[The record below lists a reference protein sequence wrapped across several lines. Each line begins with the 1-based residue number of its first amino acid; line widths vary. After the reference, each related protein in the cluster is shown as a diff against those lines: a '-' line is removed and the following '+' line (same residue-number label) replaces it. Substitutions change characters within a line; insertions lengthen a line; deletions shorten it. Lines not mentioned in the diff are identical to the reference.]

1 MLANLKVGTKLLSA
15 FLLVAVMSAAVGGI
29 GILKIRQIDDADT
42 HLYEGITAPLGDV
55 AQMSIAFQ
63 RVRIN
68 LRDFVEAK
76 QEGERQEA
84 LATIQK
90 LRKEV
95 GERAEKFKRAL
106 DNDEESKRFN
116 DFIES
121 RKIYGGYIDQVTGLV
136 QAGKVEQ
143 AMDLM
148 HGEAKKA
155 ALHEQE
161 QLNKLMELMEGQG
174 KAASHENTKVAN
186 AAVLVMT
193 VLVIASLIIAIAC
206 GLVITRMITSPLQ
219 AAVAAA
225 SAIGAGDL
233 TVTIE
238 ASSGDETGQLMNA
251 LKAMAAN
258 LRSTI
263 GRVADTSAQVAS
275 ASNQLHATSDQIATG
290 AEEVAA
296 QAGTVATAGEEMSAT
311 SSDIARNCQMAAE
324 GAKRASRTAE
334 NGAEVVQGTVTVM
347 DQIAAKVQETSRTVE
362 SLGERSDQ
370 IGAII
375 GTIEDIADQTN
386 LLALNAAIEAARA
399 GEQGRGFAVV
409 ADEVRALAERTT
421 KATREIGEMIKAIQS
436 ETRGA
441 VVAMEEG
448 VQQVQSGT
456 AEAAKSGSAL
466 QEILEQI
473 NDVAMQIHQVAT
485 AAEEQ
490 TATTSEISSNIV
502 QITQVVQQTSQG
514 AQESAAAAAQ
524 LRTNS
529 EELQQLV
536 HQFRL

>member
-1 MLANLKVGTKLLSA
+1 MLANIRVGTKLMSA
-15 FLLVAVMSAAVGGI
+15 FLLVAVICAVVGGI
-29 GILKIRQIDDADT
+29 GVLKIRQIVDADT
-42 HLYEGITAPLGDV
+42 HLYRQITAPLGDV
-55 AQMSIAFQ
+55 AQMSISFQ

-76 QEGERQEA
+76 QESERQEA

-95 GERAEKFKRAL
+95 GERAETFKKAL
-106 DNDEESKRFN
+106 DTDEERKRFN
-116 DFIES
+116 EFIES
-121 RKIYGGYIDQVTGLV
+121 RKVYGSYIDRVIGLV
-136 QAGKVEQ
+136 QGGKIEE
-143 AMDLM
+143 AMGLM

-174 KAASHENTKVAN
+174 KAASDDNMKVAN
-186 AAVLVMT
+186 AATMVMM
-193 VLVIASLIIAIAC
+193 VLVIAGVVVAIVC
-206 GLVITRMITSPLQ
+206 GLVITRMITAPLQ
-219 AAVAAA
+219 GAVAVA

-233 TVTIE
+233 SVRIE
-238 ASSGDETGQLMNA
+238 GGSGDETGQLMVA
-251 LKAMAAN
+251 LKAMADN

-263 GRVADTSAQVAS
+263 GKVADTSAQVAS
-275 ASNQLHATSDQIATG
+275 ASNQLHSTSEQIATG

-296 QAGTVATAGEEMSAT
+296 QAGTVATAGEQMSAT
-311 SSDIARNCQMAAE
+311 SSDIARNCQMASE
-324 GAKRASRTAE
+324 GAKRASQTAQA
-334 NGAEVVQGTVTVM
+334 GAEVVQATVTVM
-347 DQIAAKVQETSRTVE
+347 GQIAAKVQETSQTVE

-421 KATREIGEMIKAIQS
+421 RATREIGEMIKAIQG
-436 ETRGA
+436 ETKGA

-448 VQQVQSGT
+448 VRQVQAGT

-473 NDVAMQIHQVAT
+473 NDVAMQVHQVAT

-514 AQESAAAAAQ
+514 AQESAMAAAQ
-524 LRTNS
+524 LHTNS

-536 HQFRL
+536 RQFRL